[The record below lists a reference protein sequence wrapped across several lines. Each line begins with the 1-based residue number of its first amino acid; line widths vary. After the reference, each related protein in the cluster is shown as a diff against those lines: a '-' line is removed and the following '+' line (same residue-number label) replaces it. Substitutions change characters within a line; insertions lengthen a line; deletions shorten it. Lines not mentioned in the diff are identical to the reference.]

1 MRRLLWLYTLLLFL
15 GQATGV
21 LNALD
26 MGDDQ
31 SAAADCA
38 DDCADDCPDEHCP
51 PQCHD
56 CLCGVTLAI
65 DVPRASL
72 GPPVWRFPAPDAPPA
87 PPFARRLPG
96 FPDPREILRVPR
108 AHTPVA

>member
-1 MRRLLWLYTLLLFL
+1 MFRLLWLCTLLLFL
-15 GQATGV
+15 GQTTGV
-21 LNALD
+21 MTALD
-26 MGDDQ
+26 AGDAQ
-31 SAAADCA
+31 NATDCA

-65 DVPRASL
+65 EMPHMTLGAPKWRLPEPD
-72 GPPVWRFPAPDAPPA
+72 GPPP

-108 AHTPVA
+108 TNTLVA

>member
-1 MRRLLWLYTLLLFL
+1 MRRLFSLFALFLFL
-15 GQATGV
+15 GQTTGAM
-21 LNALD
+21 NALD
-26 MGDDQ
+26 VGDDRD
-31 SAAADCA
+31 AAADCA
-38 DDCADDCPDEHCP
+38 DDCPDDCPDEHCP

-65 DVPRASL
+65 ESPRITL
-72 GPPVWRFPAPDAPPA
+72 GAPQWRFPEPDGPPP

-108 AHTPVA
+108 THAPVA